1 MARYIIDEI
10 TGLKHQR
17 KQLDE
22 DTVFRQ
28 MFSDMRTTTRDV
40 TLKTKLNEE
49 FETVETQEPQK
60 KEVKIAQNDPYFVE
74 LKNNMTKFVGAIKTD
89 DNSLIVYPEDNDV
102 VFSAAIT
109 GLNDLKFQFR
119 YNDQSGGLY
128 IWADSVLLT
137 KDAADK
143 LGKLV
148 VLKEQFSSE
157 WDTKL
162 AEYQN
167 NVG

>member
-60 KEVKIAQNDPYFVE
+60 KEVKIA
-74 LKNNMTKFVGAIKTD
+74 KFVGAIKTD